1 MASAAADHLFAPA
14 ASAAVDGETEH
25 GDGGYDTYE
34 PFVFGGAAPA
44 AAPPPAQSA
53 PAALPA
59 GWKETATPDGR
70 TYYYHAA
77 TRRTSWE
84 VPSA

>member
-14 ASAAVDGETEH
+14 ASAAVDGEAEH

-44 AAPPPAQSA
+44 APPPA